1 MNFRGKKYFGI
12 SLKKRNYYIYNLL
25 NINMALNT
33 YSTLSRYPLNIIR
46 GTRRGPD
53 RERATFTV
61 GATADKNVPKYI
73 VN

>member
-1 MNFRGKKYFGI
+1 
-12 SLKKRNYYIYNLL
+12 
-25 NINMALNT
+25 MALNT

-53 RERATFTV
+53 SERATFTV

-73 VN
+73 IDCFKLIIADLSNNFLYGLTKSQSRLCD